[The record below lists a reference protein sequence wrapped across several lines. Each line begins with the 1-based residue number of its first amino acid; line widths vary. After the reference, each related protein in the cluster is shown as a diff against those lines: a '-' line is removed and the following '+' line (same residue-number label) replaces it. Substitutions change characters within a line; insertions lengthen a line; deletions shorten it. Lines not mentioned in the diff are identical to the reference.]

1 MSVKRASTT
10 RPSVPARE
18 WIEHRGAVA
27 IRKHR
32 ARMGSTLLI
41 DETIQVAGR
50 PLQVAFLLRRRL
62 WETITIRSV
71 LVKPRRDVR
80 LDLFRGL
87 ANWLIFLGHIP
98 DSALA
103 WFTTRNYGFSDGA
116 DLFVLISGYT
126 ATFVFGNMMTERGF
140 IIGAT
145 RLLRRVWQ
153 LYAAHLLLFFLYL
166 TAVHYVAHRFDDLHL
181 MDQFNVAPLMDFP
194 VETLAQ
200 GLILKFKPL
209 NLDVLPLYIVLM
221 AAFPVVLWLM
231 LRWRNAVMIGSAGLY
246 LAARHHGWNLS
257 SYPAAVWYFNPFAW
271 QLLFVLGAWLALGG
285 AAASRWLL
293 SSRTLLIMSAGF
305 LVFALVMTLSERIPA
320 LRELVP
326 DHLASLFIPNDKTN
340 LGPYR
345 ILHLASLVLI
355 VVRLVPI
362 DWPGLKW
369 PVLQPLI
376 RCGQQS
382 LPVFCVG
389 LFLSFV
395 AHFVLEFGSEGL
407 PAQLLVGAAGL
418 WIMTIVAYYRTW
430 SKRVDRSPSS
440 GQSVEPG

>member
-1 MSVKRASTT
+1 M
-10 RPSVPARE
+10 
-18 WIEHRGAVA
+18 IA
-27 IRKHR
+27 IRKR
-32 ARMGSTLLI
+32 SAAEMENEPLT
-41 DETIQVAGR
+41 DETIHAPAR
-50 PLQVAFLLRRRL
+50 PLRAVFFLRRRL
-62 WETITIRSV
+62 WDTITIRSV
-71 LVKPRRDVR
+71 LVKPRRDLR

-126 ATFVFGNMMTERGF
+126 ATFVFGSMMMERGF
-140 IIGAT
+140 VIGAT

-153 LYAAHLLLFFLYL
+153 LYVAHLLLFLVYL
-166 TAVHYVAHRFDDLHL
+166 TAVHYIAHGFDDLHL
-181 MDQFNVAPLMDFP
+181 MDQFNVAPLMNFP
-194 VETLAQ
+194 VETLSQ

-231 LRWRNAVMIGSAGLY
+231 LRWRNAVMIGSLGLY
-246 LAARHHGWNLS
+246 LAARNYGVNLP
-257 SYPAAVWYFNPFAW
+257 SYPAGVWYFNPFAW

-293 SSRTLLIMSAGF
+293 SSRTLLVLSCGF
-305 LVFALVMTLSERIPA
+305 LIFAFGMTLAERIPA
-320 LRELVP
+320 LRDYIPE
-326 DHLASLFIPNDKTN
+326 DLAAIFIPNDKTN

-345 ILHLASLVLI
+345 IVHLASLMLI
-355 VVRLVPI
+355 VVSLVPA
-362 DWPGLKW
+362 DWPGLSSRL
-369 PVLQPLI
+369 LQPLI

-382 LPVFCVG
+382 LSVFCVG

-395 AHFVLEFGSEGL
+395 AHFALESGSEGL
-407 PAQLLVGAAGL
+407 WAQMLVGAAGL

-430 SKRVDRSPSS
+430 SRDVDRSRLT
-440 GQSVEPG
+440 GEAGG

>member
-1 MSVKRASTT
+1 
-10 RPSVPARE
+10 
-18 WIEHRGAVA
+18 
-27 IRKHR
+27 
-32 ARMGSTLLI
+32 MGSTLLI
-41 DETIQVAGR
+41 DETIQPSGR
-50 PLQVAFLLRRRL
+50 PLHVAFLLRRRL

-71 LVKPRRDVR
+71 LAEPRRDVR

-98 DSALA
+98 DSVLT

-126 ATFVFGNMMTERGF
+126 ATFVFGAIMMERGF
-140 IIGAT
+140 VIGAT

-153 LYAAHLLLFFLYL
+153 LYVAHLLLFFVYL
-166 TAVHYVAHRFDDLHL
+166 TAVHDLAHKFDDPHL

-194 VETLAQ
+194 VETLSQ

-231 LRWRNAVMIGSAGLY
+231 LRWRNAVMIGSVGLY
-246 LAARHHGWNLS
+246 LAARHYGWNLPA
-257 SYPAAVWYFNPFAW
+257 YPAGVWYFNPVAW
-271 QLLFVLGAWLALGG
+271 QLLFVFGAWLALGG

-293 SSRTLLIMSAGF
+293 SSRTLLVLSGGF
-305 LVFALVMTLSERIPA
+305 LLFALVMTLAERIPGLGDYVPEA
-320 LRELVP
+320 LAGV
-326 DHLASLFIPNDKTN
+326 FMPNDKTN

-345 ILHLASLVLI
+345 VIHLASLVLI
-355 VVRLVPI
+355 VVWLIPI
-362 DWPGLKW
+362 DWPGLKS
-369 PVLQPLI
+369 PLLQPLI

-389 LFLSFV
+389 LFLSFI
-395 AHFVLEFGSEGL
+395 AHFLLDFGSEAI

-418 WIMTIVAYYRTW
+418 WIMTGVAYYRTW
-430 SKRVDRSPSS
+430 SKGVDRNRSS
-440 GQSVEPG
+440 ERSGEAAE

>member
-1 MSVKRASTT
+1 
-10 RPSVPARE
+10 
-18 WIEHRGAVA
+18 
-27 IRKHR
+27 
-32 ARMGSTLLI
+32 MGSTLLI
-41 DETIQVAGR
+41 DETIQVSGR
-50 PLQVAFLLRRRL
+50 SLQVAFLLRRRL

-71 LVKPRRDVR
+71 LAKPRRDVR

-98 DSALA
+98 DSVLT

-126 ATFVFGNMMTERGF
+126 ATFVFGAMMMERGF
-140 IIGAT
+140 VIGVT

-153 LYAAHLLLFFLYL
+153 LYVAHLLLFFIYL
-166 TAVHYVAHRFDDLHL
+166 TAVHYLAHKFDDPHL

-194 VETLAQ
+194 VETLSQ

-231 LRWRNAVMIGSAGLY
+231 LRWRNAVMIGSLGLY
-246 LAARHHGWNLS
+246 LACRHYGWNLPA
-257 SYPAAVWYFNPFAW
+257 YPAGVWFFNPFAW
-271 QLLFVLGAWLALGG
+271 QLLFVFGAWLALGG

-293 SSRTLLIMSAGF
+293 SSHMLLVLSGGF
-305 LVFALVMTLSERIPA
+305 LLFALVMTLAERIPG
-320 LRELVP
+320 LRDYIPEELAAV
-326 DHLASLFIPNDKTN
+326 FIPNDKTN

-345 ILHLASLVLI
+345 VIHLASLVLI
-355 VVRLVPI
+355 IVWLIPI
-362 DWPGLKW
+362 DWPGLKS
-369 PVLQPLI
+369 PLLQPLI

-389 LFLSFV
+389 LFLSFI
-395 AHFVLEFGSEGL
+395 AHFLLDFGSEGI
-407 PAQLLVGAAGL
+407 PAQLLVGVAGL
-418 WIMTIVAYYRTW
+418 WIMTGVAYYRTW
-430 SKRVDRSPSS
+430 SKGVDRSRSS
-440 GQSVEPG
+440 GQSGEAAE